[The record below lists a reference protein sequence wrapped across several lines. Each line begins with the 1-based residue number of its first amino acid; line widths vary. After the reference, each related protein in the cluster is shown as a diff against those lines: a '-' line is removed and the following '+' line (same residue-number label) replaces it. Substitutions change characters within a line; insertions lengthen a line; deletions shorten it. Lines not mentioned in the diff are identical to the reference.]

1 MNYLLMNNIFTS
13 NLVPQ
18 LHHQILAPQTSTLQ
32 TSTPQT
38 LVSLITKLP
47 FR

>member
-1 MNYLLMNNIFTS
+1 MNYLLMNNIFTL

-18 LHHQILAPQTSTLQ
+18 LHDQILAPQTST
-32 TSTPQT
+32 PQT
-38 LVSLITKLP
+38 LASLITELP